1 MMLQRTR
8 KQTKRQPMAAAAW
21 CLLVNRVSLVKR
33 GGVEQGFSHLSYTS
47 IPGSTREL
55 ANPEVDL

>member
-1 MMLQRTR
+1 MMLERTR
-8 KQTKRQPMAAAAW
+8 KQAKRQPMAAASW
-21 CLLVNRVSLVKR
+21 CILVNLVNLVKR
-33 GGVEQGFSHLSYTS
+33 GVEQGFSHLSYTS